1 MKAFNKI
8 FWAVIALSVLML
20 IASNLILLNGSGDNG
35 REYRVEISRLEA
47 EIREKGFESAHLSGC
62 EYVTNI
68 EKNGDNFYNA
78 ESDYVIR
85 EIGGELY
92 RFDYSAEEKQ
102 DKSRDLLIVNIFM
115 GIMLLAVIA
124 VLLFIRQKILVP
136 FEKMSDVPYQLSKG
150 NLNTPLKESRSRFFG
165 KFVWG
170 LDMLRETLEQQ
181 KRRELQLQKEKKTL
195 LLSLSHDIKTPLSAI
210 KLYSKALST
219 GLYPDGEK
227 QRETAENIN
236 SKADEIEDYVSRI
249 ISASREDFLSLEVN
263 MSEFY
268 LTELIEA
275 IEKYY
280 NEKLALVGTEFCIE
294 KFGNCLIKGDI
305 DRSCEVFQNI
315 IENAVKYGD
324 GKKISI
330 DFSEEEGCI
339 LITVR
344 NGGCALS
351 STELPH
357 IFESFWRGANA
368 ENKEGAGLGLYICRQ
383 LMHKMGGE
391 VFAEISGD
399 IISITTVF
407 VKA

>member
-8 FWAVIALSVLML
+8 FGAVIALSILML
-20 IASNLILLNGSGDNG
+20 IVANLILLNGSGNSG
-35 REYRVEISRLEA
+35 RQYRVEISRLEA
-47 EIREKGFESAHLSGC
+47 EIRENGLESADLSGC

-68 EKNGDNFYNA
+68 EKYGENFYNA

-124 VLLFIRQKILVP
+124 VLLFIRQRILVP

-150 NLNTPLKESRSRFFG
+150 NLSVPLKESRSRFLG

-219 GLYPDGEK
+219 GLYPDSEK
-227 QRETAENIN
+227 QRETAESIN

-263 MSEFY
+263 MGEFY
-268 LTELIEA
+268 ISELIEA

-280 NEKLALVGTEFCIE
+280 NEKLALVGTELCIE

-324 GKKISI
+324 GKKISL

-344 NGGCALS
+344 NCGCDLS

>member
-8 FWAVIALSVLML
+8 FVAVIALSLL
-20 IASNLILLNGSGDNG
+20 LLTAANIILLNDSGDNG
-35 REYRVEISRLEA
+35 REYRVEINRLET
-47 EIREKGFESAHLSGC
+47 EIREKGFENADLSDC
-62 EYVTNI
+62 KYVTNI
-68 EKNGDNFYNA
+68 ERQGENFYNA

-102 DKSRDLLIVNIFM
+102 DKSSVLLIVNTFIC
-115 GIMLLAVIA
+115 IMALAVTA
-124 VLLFIRQKILVP
+124 VLLFIRQKILAP
-136 FEKMSDVPYQLSKG
+136 FEKMSDVTYQLSKG

-170 LDMLRETLEQQ
+170 LDMLRETLEQH
-181 KRRELQLQKEKKTL
+181 KRKELQLQKEKKTL

-219 GLYPDGEK
+219 GLYPDSEK
-227 QRETAENIN
+227 QREIAESIN

-249 ISASREDFLSLEVN
+249 ICASREDFLSLEVN
-263 MSEFY
+263 MGEFY
-268 LTELIEA
+268 LSELIKTVEQ
-275 IEKYY
+275 YY
-280 NEKLALVGTEFCIE
+280 NDKLALVGTEICIE
-294 KFGNCLIKGDI
+294 KSGNCLIKGDI
-305 DRSCEVFQNI
+305 DRSNEVFQNI

-324 GKKISI
+324 GKRISI

-339 LITVR
+339 LITVK
-344 NGGCALS
+344 NGGCTLS
-351 STELPH
+351 GAELPH
-357 IFESFWRGANA
+357 IFESFWRGSNA
-368 ENKEGAGLGLYICRQ
+368 EKKEGAGLGLYICRQ

-391 VFAEISGD
+391 VFAGINGD

>member
-8 FWAVIALSVLML
+8 FCAVIALSLLLL
-20 IASNLILLNGSGDNG
+20 IAANIILLNDSSDNG

-47 EIREKGFESAHLSGC
+47 EIREKGFESADLSGC
-62 EYVTNI
+62 KYVTNI
-68 EKNGDNFYNA
+68 QKQSDNFYNA
-78 ESDYVIR
+78 ESDYIIR

-92 RFDYSAEEKQ
+92 RFDYLTNSEQ
-102 DKSRDLLIVNIFM
+102 DRSNVLLIVNIFI
-115 GIMLLAVIA
+115 GIMLLAAIA

-136 FEKMSDVPYQLSKG
+136 FEEISDVPYQLSKG
-150 NLNTPLKESRSRFFG
+150 NLSVPLKESRSRFFG

-181 KRRELQLQKEKKTL
+181 KRKELQLQKEKKTL

-219 GLYPDGEK
+219 GLYPDIEK
-227 QRETAENIN
+227 QREISENIN
-236 SKADEIEDYVSRI
+236 SKADEIESYVSRI
-249 ISASREDFLSLEVN
+249 IGASREDFLSLEVN
-263 MSEFY
+263 MGEFY
-268 LTELIEA
+268 ISELIDE

-280 NEKLALVGTEFCIE
+280 NEKLALIGAELCIE
-294 KFGNCLIKGDI
+294 RFGNCLIKGDI

-324 GKKISI
+324 GKRISI

-339 LITVR
+339 LISVK
-344 NGGCALS
+344 NGGCTLS
-351 STELPH
+351 DTELPH

-368 ENKEGAGLGLYICRQ
+368 KSKEGAGLGLYICRQ

-391 VFAEISGD
+391 AFAEISSD
-399 IISITTVF
+399 IFSITTVF

>member
-8 FWAVIALSVLML
+8 FVAVIALSLL
-20 IASNLILLNGSGDNG
+20 LLTAANIILLNDSGDNG
-35 REYRVEISRLEA
+35 REYRVEINRLET
-47 EIREKGFESAHLSGC
+47 EIREKGFENADLSGC
-62 EYVTNI
+62 DYVTDI
-68 EKNGDNFYNA
+68 KKYGENFYNT
-78 ESDYVIR
+78 ESDYIIR

-92 RFDYSAEEKQ
+92 RFDYSAKAEQ
-102 DKSRDLLIVNIFM
+102 DKSSVLLIVNIFIC
-115 GIMLLAVIA
+115 IMALAVTA

-136 FEKMSDVPYQLSKG
+136 FEKMSDLPYHLSKG
-150 NLNTPLKESRSRFFG
+150 NLNTPLKENRSRFFG

-170 LDMLRETLEQQ
+170 LDMLRETLEQH
-181 KRRELQLQKEKKTL
+181 KRKELQLQKEKKTL

-219 GLYPDGEK
+219 GLYPDSEK
-227 QRETAENIN
+227 QREIAESIN

-249 ISASREDFLSLEVN
+249 IGASREDFLSLEVN
-263 MSEFY
+263 MGEFY
-268 LTELIEA
+268 LSELIKTVEQ
-275 IEKYY
+275 YY
-280 NEKLALVGTEFCIE
+280 NDKLALVGTEICIE

-305 DRSCEVFQNI
+305 DRSNEVFQNI

-324 GKKISI
+324 GKRISI

-339 LITVR
+339 LITVK
-344 NGGCALS
+344 NGGCTLS
-351 STELPH
+351 GAELPH
-357 IFESFWRGANA
+357 IFESFWRGSNA
-368 ENKEGAGLGLYICRQ
+368 EKKEGTGLGLYICRQ

-391 VFAEISGD
+391 VFAGINGD

>member
-8 FWAVIALSVLML
+8 FCAVIALSLLLL
-20 IASNLILLNGSGDNG
+20 IAANIILLNDSSDNG

-47 EIREKGFESAHLSGC
+47 EIREKGFESTDLSDC
-62 EYVTNI
+62 KYVTNI
-68 EKNGDNFYNA
+68 QKQSDNFYNA
-78 ESDYVIR
+78 ESDYIIR

-92 RFDYSAEEKQ
+92 RFDYLTNSEQ
-102 DKSRDLLIVNIFM
+102 DRSNVLLIVNIFI
-115 GIMLLAVIA
+115 GIMLLAAIA

-136 FEKMSDVPYQLSKG
+136 FEEISDVPYQLSKG
-150 NLNTPLKESRSRFFG
+150 NLSVPLKESRSRFFG

-181 KRRELQLQKEKKTL
+181 KRKELQLQKDKKTL

-219 GLYPDGEK
+219 GLYPDIEK
-227 QRETAENIN
+227 QREIAENIN
-236 SKADEIEDYVSRI
+236 SKADEIESYVSRI
-249 ISASREDFLSLEVN
+249 IGASREDFLSLEVN
-263 MSEFY
+263 MGEFY
-268 LTELIEA
+268 ISELIDE

-280 NEKLALVGTEFCIE
+280 NEKLALIGAELCIE
-294 KFGNCLIKGDI
+294 RFGNCLIKGDV

-324 GKKISI
+324 GKRISI

-339 LITVR
+339 LIAVK
-344 NGGCALS
+344 NGGSTLS
-351 STELPH
+351 DTELSH

-368 ENKEGAGLGLYICRQ
+368 KSKEGAGLGLYICRQ
-383 LMHKMGGE
+383 LMHKMSGE
-391 VFAEISGD
+391 AFAEISGD
-399 IISITTVF
+399 IFSITTVF

>member
-8 FWAVIALSVLML
+8 FVAVIALSLL
-20 IASNLILLNGSGDNG
+20 LLTAANIILLNDSGDNG
-35 REYRVEISRLEA
+35 REYRVEINRLET
-47 EIREKGFESAHLSGC
+47 EIREKGFENADLSDC
-62 EYVTNI
+62 KYVTNI
-68 EKNGDNFYNA
+68 ERQGENFYNA

-102 DKSRDLLIVNIFM
+102 DKSSVLLIVNTFIC
-115 GIMLLAVIA
+115 IMALAVTA
-124 VLLFIRQKILVP
+124 VLLFIRQKILAP

-170 LDMLRETLEQQ
+170 LDMLRETLEQH
-181 KRRELQLQKEKKTL
+181 KRKELQLQKEKKTL

-219 GLYPDGEK
+219 GLYPDSEK
-227 QRETAENIN
+227 QREIAESIN

-249 ISASREDFLSLEVN
+249 ICASREDYLSLEVN
-263 MSEFY
+263 MGEFY
-268 LTELIEA
+268 LSELIKTVEQ
-275 IEKYY
+275 YY
-280 NEKLALVGTEFCIE
+280 NDKLALVGTEICIE
-294 KFGNCLIKGDI
+294 KSGNCLIKGDI
-305 DRSCEVFQNI
+305 DRSNEVFQNI

-324 GKKISI
+324 GKRISI

-339 LITVR
+339 LITVK
-344 NGGCALS
+344 NGGCTLS
-351 STELPH
+351 GAELPH
-357 IFESFWRGANA
+357 IFESFWRGSNA
-368 ENKEGAGLGLYICRQ
+368 EKKEGAGLGLYICRQ

-391 VFAEISGD
+391 VFAGINGD

>member
-8 FWAVIALSVLML
+8 FCAVIALSLLLL
-20 IASNLILLNGSGDNG
+20 IAANIILLNDSSDNG

-47 EIREKGFESAHLSGC
+47 EIREKGFESADLSGC
-62 EYVTNI
+62 KYVTNI
-68 EKNGDNFYNA
+68 QKQSDNFYNA
-78 ESDYVIR
+78 ESDYIIR

-92 RFDYSAEEKQ
+92 RFDYLTNSEQ
-102 DKSRDLLIVNIFM
+102 DRSNVLLIVNIFI
-115 GIMLLAVIA
+115 GIMLLAAIA

-136 FEKMSDVPYQLSKG
+136 FEEISDVPYQLSKG
-150 NLNTPLKESRSRFFG
+150 NLSVPLKESRSRFFG

-181 KRRELQLQKEKKTL
+181 KRKELQLQKEKKTL

-219 GLYPDGEK
+219 GLYPDIEK
-227 QRETAENIN
+227 QREISENIN
-236 SKADEIEDYVSRI
+236 SKADEIESYVSRI
-249 ISASREDFLSLEVN
+249 IGASREDFLSLEVN
-263 MSEFY
+263 MGEFY
-268 LTELIEA
+268 ISELIDE

-280 NEKLALVGTEFCIE
+280 NEKLALIGAELCIE
-294 KFGNCLIKGDI
+294 RFGNCLIKGDI

-324 GKKISI
+324 GKRISI

-339 LITVR
+339 LISVK
-344 NGGCALS
+344 NGGCTLS
-351 STELPH
+351 DTELPH

-368 ENKEGAGLGLYICRQ
+368 KSKEGAGLGLYICRQ

-391 VFAEISGD
+391 AFAEISSD
-399 IISITTVF
+399 IFSITTVF
-407 VKA
+407 VKE

>member
-8 FWAVIALSVLML
+8 FCAVIALSLLLL
-20 IASNLILLNGSGDNG
+20 IAANIILLNDSSDNG

-47 EIREKGFESAHLSGC
+47 EIREKGFESTDLSDC
-62 EYVTNI
+62 KYVTNI
-68 EKNGDNFYNA
+68 QKQSDNFYNA
-78 ESDYVIR
+78 ESDYIIR

-92 RFDYSAEEKQ
+92 RFDYLTNSEQ
-102 DKSRDLLIVNIFM
+102 DRSNVLLIVNIFI
-115 GIMLLAVIA
+115 GIMLLAAIA

-136 FEKMSDVPYQLSKG
+136 FEEISDVPYQLSKG
-150 NLNTPLKESRSRFFG
+150 NLSVPLKESRSRFFG

-181 KRRELQLQKEKKTL
+181 KRKELQLQKDKKTL

-219 GLYPDGEK
+219 GLYPDIEK
-227 QRETAENIN
+227 QREIAENIN
-236 SKADEIEDYVSRI
+236 SKADEIESYVSRI
-249 ISASREDFLSLEVN
+249 IGASREDFLSLEVN
-263 MSEFY
+263 MGEFY
-268 LTELIEA
+268 ISELIDE

-280 NEKLALVGTEFCIE
+280 NEKLALIGAELCIE
-294 KFGNCLIKGDI
+294 RFGNCLIKGDI

-324 GKKISI
+324 GKRISI

-339 LITVR
+339 LIAVK
-344 NGGCALS
+344 NGGSTLS
-351 STELPH
+351 DTELSH

-368 ENKEGAGLGLYICRQ
+368 KSKEGAGLGLYICRQ
-383 LMHKMGGE
+383 LMHKMSGE
-391 VFAEISGD
+391 AFAEISGD
-399 IISITTVF
+399 IFSITTVF

>member
-8 FWAVIALSVLML
+8 FCAVIALSLLLL
-20 IASNLILLNGSGDNG
+20 IAANIILLNDSRDNG

-47 EIREKGFESAHLSGC
+47 EIREKGFESADLSGC
-62 EYVTNI
+62 KYVTNI
-68 EKNGDNFYNA
+68 QKQSDNFYNA
-78 ESDYVIR
+78 ESDYIIR

-92 RFDYSAEEKQ
+92 RFDYLTNSEQ
-102 DKSRDLLIVNIFM
+102 DRSNVLLIVNIFI
-115 GIMLLAVIA
+115 GIMLLAAIA

-136 FEKMSDVPYQLSKG
+136 FEEISDVPYQLSKG
-150 NLNTPLKESRSRFFG
+150 NLSVPLKESRSRFFG

-181 KRRELQLQKEKKTL
+181 KRKELQLQKEKKTL

-219 GLYPDGEK
+219 GLYPDIEK
-227 QRETAENIN
+227 QREISENIN
-236 SKADEIEDYVSRI
+236 SKADEIESYVSRI
-249 ISASREDFLSLEVN
+249 IGASREDFLSLEVN
-263 MSEFY
+263 MGEFY
-268 LTELIEA
+268 ISELIDE

-280 NEKLALVGTEFCIE
+280 NEKLALIGAELCIE
-294 KFGNCLIKGDI
+294 RFGNCLIKGDI

-324 GKKISI
+324 GKRISI

-339 LITVR
+339 LISVK
-344 NGGCALS
+344 NGGCTLS
-351 STELPH
+351 DTELPH

-368 ENKEGAGLGLYICRQ
+368 KSKEGAGLGLYICRQ

-391 VFAEISGD
+391 AFAEISSD
-399 IISITTVF
+399 IFSITTVF

>member
-8 FWAVIALSVLML
+8 FLAVIALSALML
-20 IASNLILLNGSGDNG
+20 IAANIILLNDSGDNG
-35 REYRVEISRLEA
+35 REYRVEINRLET
-47 EIREKGFESAHLSGC
+47 EIRENGFESADLSGC
-62 EYVTNI
+62 KYVTNI
-68 EKNGDNFYNA
+68 EKYGENFYNT

-85 EIGGELY
+85 EISGELY
-92 RFDYSAEEKQ
+92 RFDYSTEEKQ

-115 GIMLLAVIA
+115 GIMLLAVIS

-150 NLNTPLKESRSRFFG
+150 NLSAPLKESRSRFFG

-219 GLYPDGEK
+219 GLYPDSEK
-227 QRETAENIN
+227 QRETAESIN

-263 MSEFY
+263 MGEFY
-268 LTELIEA
+268 ISELIEA

-280 NEKLALVGTEFCIE
+280 NEKLALVGTELCIE
-294 KFGNCLIKGDI
+294 TFGNCLIKGDI

-344 NGGCALS
+344 NGGCDLS

>member
-8 FWAVIALSVLML
+8 FCAVIALSLLLL
-20 IASNLILLNGSGDNG
+20 IAANIILLNDSRDNG

-47 EIREKGFESAHLSGC
+47 EIREKGFESADLSGC
-62 EYVTNI
+62 KYVTNI
-68 EKNGDNFYNA
+68 QKQSDNIYNA
-78 ESDYVIR
+78 ESDYIIR

-92 RFDYSAEEKQ
+92 RFDYLTNSEQ
-102 DKSRDLLIVNIFM
+102 DRSNVLLIVNIFI
-115 GIMLLAVIA
+115 GIMLLAAIA

-136 FEKMSDVPYQLSKG
+136 FEEISDVPYQLSKG
-150 NLNTPLKESRSRFFG
+150 NLSVPLKESRSRFFG

-181 KRRELQLQKEKKTL
+181 KRKELLLQKDKKTL

-219 GLYPDGEK
+219 GLYPDSEK
-227 QRETAENIN
+227 QREISENIN
-236 SKADEIEDYVSRI
+236 SKADEIESYVSRI
-249 ISASREDFLSLEVN
+249 IGASREDFLSLEVN
-263 MSEFY
+263 MGEFY
-268 LTELIEA
+268 ISELIDE

-280 NEKLALVGTEFCIE
+280 NEKLALIGAELCIE
-294 KFGNCLIKGDI
+294 RFGNCLIKGDI

-324 GKKISI
+324 GKRISI

-339 LITVR
+339 LITVK
-344 NGGCALS
+344 NGGCTLS
-351 STELPH
+351 DTELPH

-368 ENKEGAGLGLYICRQ
+368 KSKEGAGLGLYICRQ

-391 VFAEISGD
+391 AFAEISGD
-399 IISITTVF
+399 IFSITTVF